1 LTIRPIEIRLI
12 GLPDVEAILSIQAVS
27 PEIAQWTPG
36 DYGRVARGEM
46 AGWVAEEMEGIEG
59 FLVGFLIGRQ
69 VLKDLEILNFAV
81 RPDRRRE
88 GLGRKLLEKALEWGR
103 SFEAENAL
111 LEVRASNLAALN
123 FYDQQGFVAVGRRKG
138 YYRAPVDDALVLS
151 RRLV

>member
-59 FLVGFLIGRQ
+59 FLAGFLIGRQ

-123 FYDQQGFVAVGRRKG
+123 FYEQQGFVAVGRRKG

>member
-1 LTIRPIEIRLI
+1 MTIRPIEM
-12 GLPDVEAILSIQAVS
+12 PDVEAILVIQLLS
-27 PEIAQWTPG
+27 PEVAQWTPE

-46 AGWVAEEMEGIEG
+46 AGWVAEDGGIAG
-59 FLVGFLIGRQ
+59 FLVGRQ

-81 RPDRRRE
+81 RADRRRK
-88 GLGRKLLEKALEWGR
+88 GIGRKLLEKALEWGR

-123 FYDQQGFVAVGRRKG
+123 FYGQQGFLAIGRRKG

-151 RRLV
+151 RRLL

>member
-1 LTIRPIEIRLI
+1 LTIRLME
-12 GLPDVEAILSIQAVS
+12 LPDVAAILLIQAVS

-46 AGWVAEEMEGIEG
+46 TGWVAEEMEGTEGFLAG
-59 FLVGFLIGRQ
+59 FLVGRQ
-69 VLKDLEILNFAV
+69 VLEDLEILNFAV
-81 RPDRRRE
+81 RPDRRHR
-88 GLGRKLLEKALEWGR
+88 GIGRRLLEKALEWGR

-111 LEVRASNLAALN
+111 LEVRASNLGALS
-123 FYDQQGFVAVGRRKG
+123 FYEQQGFVAIGRRKG

>member
-1 LTIRPIEIRLI
+1 LTIRLI
-12 GLPDVEAILSIQAVS
+12 GLPDIEAILLIQAVS

-36 DYGRVARGEM
+36 DYIRVARGEM
-46 AGWVAEEMEGIEG
+46 AGWVAEGPEGIEG
-59 FLVGFLIGRQ
+59 FLVGRQ

-81 RPDRRRE
+81 RADRRRL
-88 GLGRKLLEKALEWGR
+88 GIGRKLLVKALEWGR
-103 SFEAENAL
+103 GFEAENAL

-123 FYDQQGFVAVGRRKG
+123 FYEQHGFVAIGRRRA

>member
-1 LTIRPIEIRLI
+1 MTIRPVELR
-12 GLPDVEAILSIQAVS
+12 DVEAILSIQAVS

-46 AGWVAEEMEGIEG
+46 AGWVAEGREEIE
-59 FLVGFLIGRQ
+59 GFLIGRQ
-69 VLKDLEILNFAV
+69 VLSDLEILNFAV
-81 RPDRRRE
+81 RPDRRRQ
-88 GLGRKLLEKALEWGR
+88 GIGRQLLEKALEWGN

-111 LEVRASNLAALN
+111 LEVRASNVAALN
-123 FYDQQGFVAVGRRKG
+123 FYEQKGFIAIGRRKG

>member
-1 LTIRPIEIRLI
+1 MTIRLI
-12 GLPDVEAILSIQAVS
+12 ELADIEAILLLQAVS
-27 PEIAQWTPG
+27 PEIAQWTPE

-46 AGWVAEEMEGIEG
+46 TGWVVEGADGIEG
-59 FLVGFLIGRQ
+59 FLVGRQ
-69 VLKDLEILNFAV
+69 VLEDLEILNFAV
-81 RPDRRRE
+81 RPDRRRK
-88 GLGRKLLEKALEWGR
+88 GIGKKLLAKALEWGR

-123 FYDQQGFVAVGRRKG
+123 FYEQQGFVAIGRRKG